1 MLAGLLGLAASS
13 SVGADSGAWSGRVG
27 VAGHLIWYADQQSE
41 MTRLRAGGVD
51 WTREDFLW
59 DTIEPTKGS
68 FNWSWPDHLM
78 TSSSKTGMKVLA
90 ILDYSA
96 KWASSGPNGDA
107 TYPPRDPADYAAY
120 AAAVARRY
128 GPGGTFWSAH
138 PELAPQPLTAVEVWN
153 EPWGYWDWKPNPDP
167 AAYARLT
174 KAAAEAVK
182 AANPS
187 VEVLMAGDLLQV
199 RTDGKI
205 VDWLKNVLAAESA
218 LKTLVD
224 ALSVHPYPYPRDL
237 GPYDDRPDP
246 RWDFRRLELIHQTDP
261 GHPIWVTEVGW
272 STAAGVEDAVSE
284 AKQATYV
291 RGAVERALGQWGS
304 YVERVFV
311 YSWDKS
317 NGTADDREGN
327 YGLRRA
333 DGSPKPAWAA
343 LTSLLETTVSLPAPP
358 QPPPVAASTT
368 TPKPPAPSFTLAA
381 APQRATV
388 GRGGRVDFLLT
399 AGGGVNGP
407 LGVGVS
413 GLPRGAT
420 AIVSG
425 SLGPGSPAAV
435 LVRVGRTVRPG
446 TYRLTF
452 RGTLGGMSR
461 EATATLVV
469 TRKTAPLSLFGYLS
483 RARSWSLLTRP

>member
-1 MLAGLLGLAASS
+1 VLAGVLALAASS
-13 SVGADSGAWSGRVG
+13 SVGADAGAWSGRVG

-41 MTRLRAGGVD
+41 MSRLRAGGVD

-59 DTIEPTKGS
+59 DTIEPTKGN
-68 FNWSWPDHLM
+68 FNWSWPDKLM

-107 TYPPRDPADYAAY
+107 TYPPRDPAEYANY
-120 AAAVARRY
+120 AAAIVRRY
-128 GPGGTFWSAH
+128 GAGGTFWSAH
-138 PELAPQPLTAVEVWN
+138 PELAPQPLAAVEVWN

-187 VEVLMAGDLLQV
+187 VKVLIAGDVLQV

-205 VDWLKNVLAAESA
+205 VDWLKNVLAAEPA
-218 LKTLVD
+218 LNTLVD
-224 ALSVHPYPYPRDL
+224 ALSVHPYPYPRNL

-246 RWDFRRLELIHQTDP
+246 RWDFRRLELVHQTDP
-261 GHPIWVTEVGW
+261 NHPIWVTEVGW
-272 STAAGVEDAVSE
+272 STATGVDDAVSE
-284 AKQATYV
+284 ATQATYV

-317 NGTADDREGN
+317 NGTSGDREGN
-327 YGLRRA
+327 FGLRRA
-333 DGSPKPAWAA
+333 DGSTKPAWAA
-343 LTSLLETTVSLPAPP
+343 LTSLLTTTVTLPTPP
-358 QPPPVAASTT
+358 PPPPPPPVGGSSVPVPVFSLT
-368 TPKPPAPSFTLAA
+368 A

-399 AGGGVNGP
+399 VSGSGLTGP
-407 LGVGVS
+407 VGVGVS

-420 AIVSG
+420 ATVSG
-425 SLGPGSPAAV
+425 SLGPSSPAAV
-435 LVRVGRTVRPG
+435 LVQVGPKVRAG
-446 TYRLTF
+446 TYKLTF
-452 RGTLGGMSR
+452 RGTFGGTSKQT
-461 EATATLVV
+461 TATLVV
-469 TRKTAPLSLFGYLS
+469 TRNTAPLSLFGYLS
-483 RARSWSLLTRP
+483 RSRSWGLLTGR